1 MKMHNVHAEIVF
13 LVCFVLAV
21 QDPRSSFPGQGRM
34 QDFF

>member
-21 QDPRSSFPGQGRM
+21 QDPVLASQVP
-34 QDFF
+34 